1 MNISGASSMSYNIIF
16 TKSYT
21 KRAARFIKK
30 HPDLTGQYE
39 KTLKLLRLNP
49 NHPSLELHSLK
60 GKLTGLHSASVNISY
75 RITIEIL
82 IRSKTIIPVYIG
94 THDEVYR

>member
-1 MNISGASSMSYNIIF
+1 MSYNIIF

-30 HPDLTGQYE
+30 HPDLMGQYE

-49 NHPSLELHSLK
+49 KHPSLALHSLV
-60 GKLTGLHSASVNISY
+60 GKLTGLHSVSVNISY

>member
-1 MNISGASSMSYNIIF
+1 MSYNIIF

-49 NHPSLELHSLK
+49 KHLSLELHSLK
-60 GKLTGLHSASVNISY
+60 GKLTGLHSVSVNISY